1 MQIDESF
8 IFAIASTLFFIIV
21 FRYLKTIILDGVNS
35 RISTIKNKF
44 DEIISINEESEKLL
58 KEYQSLL
65 QSSKKTTQA
74 IIDSAQNEI
83 KQMKLQAEQ
92 DIHNK
97 IESKTNLIMN
107 KIHNNES
114 KALLNL
120 RLKAIDIA
128 ISSSIS
134 LLNFSNNESTKENS
148 TREAIAS
155 ISHILKESHLV

>member
-8 IFAIASTLFFIIV
+8 IFAIASTSFFILV
-21 FRYLKTIILDGVNS
+21 FRYLKTAILDG
-35 RISTIKNKF
+35 ISSKINTIKNKF

-65 QSSKKTTQA
+65 QSSKIATQA
-74 IIDSAQNEI
+74 IIESSQNEI

-92 DIHNK
+92 EIHSK
-97 IESKTNLIMN
+97 IESKTNIITN
-107 KIHNNES
+107 KIQNNEA

-120 RLKAIDIA
+120 RLTAINIA

-134 LLNFSNNESTKENS
+134 LLNFSNNESAKASSTKE
-148 TREAIAS
+148 AMAS

>member
-74 IIDSAQNEI
+74 IIDSAKNEI

-97 IESKTNLIMN
+97 IESKTKFIMN

-120 RLKAIDIA
+120 RLKAIDLA

-148 TREAIAS
+148 TREAIVS
-155 ISHILKESHLV
+155 ISHILKESHLI